1 MSEAG
6 KTTFRSLTAMSGALG
21 DVQAKLAE
29 LGLNMSVWDTELN
42 CVVPGSPSCA
52 LCLAIC
58 GTVNRCEDSV
68 RKFAA
73 QIVSG
78 NRPATGRTAS
88 GGCLIG
94 VPVTHRRRLLGAAVA
109 CFPVREMVDQESLA
123 RLCHQYELDLE
134 VIEGYARQDC
144 RHNLEQAD
152 TFLKMLGWLL
162 TQAQATQ
169 TAQNELATLST
180 NLSSTYEEMSLLY
193 KISGAVR
200 VTHGPEHFLQE
211 VCNDLFEVISTPVAA
226 VVHSPHED
234 GAEGVVVT
242 AGHVEGDQMQLDRLA
257 STVLDAVR
265 AGGPI
270 VHNEFVMPPGLGDMP
285 PIRNLVAVPIGTES
299 DKIGALLAFNKDGD
313 FDTVDLKLMS
323 SIAGQG
329 GVFLANNR
337 LYADLQEL
345 LMGVLHALTATI
357 DAKDPYTCGHS
368 QRVAMISR
376 RIAAEYGLE
385 DERVQRIYLM
395 GVLHDIGKVGVPEA
409 VLCKP
414 GKLTDEEFEEI
425 KRHSARG
432 AKILGGIRQLED
444 VIPGILAHHERLDGS
459 GYPNGLRGD
468 EVPLEARIVGLA
480 DGFDAMTSDRT
491 YRKALPLDVVIEE
504 IRTHS
509 GTQFDPDLVKVL
521 LAMDLQEYLEELRS
535 PERTVFSIEL
545 GRGKS

>member
-1 MSEAG
+1 
-6 KTTFRSLTAMSGALG
+6 
-21 DVQAKLAE
+21 
-29 LGLNMSVWDTELN
+29 
-42 CVVPGSPSCA
+42 
-52 LCLAIC
+52 
-58 GTVNRCEDSV
+58 
-68 RKFAA
+68 
-73 QIVSG
+73 
-78 NRPATGRTAS
+78 
-88 GGCLIG
+88 
-94 VPVTHRRRLLGAAVA
+94 
-109 CFPVREMVDQESLA
+109 
-123 RLCHQYELDLE
+123 
-134 VIEGYARQDC
+134 
-144 RHNLEQAD
+144 
-152 TFLKMLGWLL
+152 
-162 TQAQATQ
+162 
-169 TAQNELATLST
+169 
-180 NLSSTYEEMSLLY
+180 MSLLY

-395 GVLHDIGKVGVPEA
+395 GLLHDIGKVGVPEA

-414 GKLTDEEFEEI
+414 GDLTDEEFEEI

-432 AKILGGIRQLED
+432 AKILGGIRQLDD

-459 GYPNGLRGD
+459 GYPNKLRGD

-491 YRKALPLDVVIEE
+491 YRKALPLDVVINE
-504 IRTHS
+504 IRTHA
-509 GTQFDPDLVKVL
+509 GTQFDSDLVNIL
-521 LAMDLQEYLEELRS
+521 LGMDLQAYLEELRS
-535 PERTVFSIEL
+535 SEQAAFSIEL
-545 GRGKS
+545 GQGQGQN